1 MPITATATATATAE
15 DRGPHRGTMRA
26 IVQRAYGTADVLQP
40 ERIGTPTARDGEVLV
55 RVHAAGLDRGT
66 WHLMAGYPHAVRL
79 AMGIRRPR
87 QPIPGIDLSGTVVA
101 IGWDVSRFAVGDEV
115 FGFGRGSF
123 AELAVAKEHKVAAKP
138 AGLTHEQAAVIP
150 VSAATALQALDVA
163 GPEPGQHVLVIGA
176 SGGVGTYAVQ
186 IARARGAVVTG
197 VASAAKLDLVR
208 QVGADHAL
216 DYART
221 DITAGDHRYDAII
234 DIGGNTPVRRLRR
247 ALTPT
252 GTLVIVGGEHG
263 GRWTGMS
270 RQLGAVLLSP
280 FVGQRLRMMTAREH
294 HDGFDRLAAL
304 VAAGGLQ
311 PAVERTFPLEG
322 AADAM
327 RHLVAGKARGKLV
340 ISVVPS

>member
-1 MPITATATATATAE
+1 MPTTTENTAPLRA
-15 DRGPHRGTMRA
+15 TMRA
-26 IVQRAYGTADVLQP
+26 VVQRAYGTADVLHP
-40 ERIGTPTARDGEVLV
+40 ETIEVPAVGADQVLV
-55 RVHAAGLDRGT
+55 QVHAAGLDRGT
-66 WHLMAGYPHAVRL
+66 WHLMAGYPLAVRL
-79 AMGIRRPR
+79 AMGLRRPR
-87 QPIPGIDLSGTVVA
+87 QPISGIDLSGTVAAV
-101 IGWDVSRFAVGDEV
+101 GKDVTRFAVGDEV

-123 AELAVAKEHKVAAKP
+123 AELAVAKEQKLAPKP
-138 AGLTHEQAAVIP
+138 VGLTHEQAAAMP
-150 VSAATALQALDVA
+150 VSAATALRALDVVA
-163 GPEPGQHVLVIGA
+163 PVPGQHVLVIGA

-186 IARARGAVVTG
+186 IAKARGAVVTG

-216 DYART
+216 DHARS
-221 DITAGDHRYDAII
+221 DFTAGEQRYDAIV

-263 GRWTGMS
+263 GRWTGIG
-270 RQLGAVLLSP
+270 RQIGAVLRSP
-280 FVGQRLRMMTAREH
+280 LVGQRLRMLIAKEH
-294 HDGFDRLAAL
+294 HDDLDRLAEL
-304 VAAGGLQ
+304 VADGRLQ
-311 PAVERTFPLEG
+311 PAIDRVFPLEE